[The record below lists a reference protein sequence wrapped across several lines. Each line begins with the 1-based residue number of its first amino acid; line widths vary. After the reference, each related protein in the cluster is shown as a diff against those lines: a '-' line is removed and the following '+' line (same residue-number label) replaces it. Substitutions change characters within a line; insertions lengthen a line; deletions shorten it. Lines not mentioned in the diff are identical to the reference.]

1 MLFKLKCPRCGF
13 AFVIDTPDDLTEDEI
28 REVKACPCGEQM
40 EDDETLPPWN
50 EIRPKGRSVVTDI
63 NVGHKGEREL

>member
-13 AFVIDTPDDLTEDEI
+13 KFVVSAPDDLTPDEI
-28 REVKACPCGEQM
+28 RIIKNCPCGAQM

-50 EIRPKGRSVVTDI
+50 EIGYKGKSIVPEV
-63 NVGHKGEREL
+63 

>member
-13 AFVIDTPDDLTEDEI
+13 AFVVDSPDDLTEDEI
-28 REVKACPCGEQM
+28 RVIKACPCGAQM

-50 EIRPKGRSVVTDI
+50 EIGPRGRSIVQEA
-63 NVGHKGEREL
+63 GE